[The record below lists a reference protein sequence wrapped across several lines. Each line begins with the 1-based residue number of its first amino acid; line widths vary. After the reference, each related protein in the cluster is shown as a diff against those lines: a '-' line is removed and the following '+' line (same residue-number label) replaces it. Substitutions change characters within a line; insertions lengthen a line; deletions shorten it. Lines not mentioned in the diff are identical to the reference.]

1 MQINR
6 NYEVDS
12 ARRLLGMTKKG
23 TAEDAKK
30 KHRKLAKIWHP
41 DVNKSKEAHDKMQA
55 LNRAYAFL
63 MKEEFGILD
72 PWDDYNRWWWRQ
84 YDNDPIWGNC
94 YPEEPTAGKNKKKKI
109 TEKNI

>member
-1 MQINR
+1 
-6 NYEVDS
+6 
-12 ARRLLGMTKKG
+12 
-23 TAEDAKK
+23 
-30 KHRKLAKIWHP
+30 
-41 DVNKSKEAHDKMQA
+41 
-55 LNRAYAFL
+55 